1 MKHSKIQNQSV
12 NKGKYAGNVNTVS
25 QQKSCC
31 YRFFNGCKPG
41 WYGYNA
47 KAHIH
52 KNIPPNPETVC
63 YYPNVMVPE
72 INKYAKCTFQRVANY
87 HAHILPYLKYVMHQ
101 NRKMHNKIL

>member
-41 WYGYNA
+41 WYDYNA

-63 YYPNVMVPE
+63 YHPNVMVPE
-72 INKYAKCTFQRVANY
+72 INRYAMRKYISKSS
-87 HAHILPYLKYVMHQ
+87 LKIRFYGQESEYTSFM
-101 NRKMHNKIL
+101 